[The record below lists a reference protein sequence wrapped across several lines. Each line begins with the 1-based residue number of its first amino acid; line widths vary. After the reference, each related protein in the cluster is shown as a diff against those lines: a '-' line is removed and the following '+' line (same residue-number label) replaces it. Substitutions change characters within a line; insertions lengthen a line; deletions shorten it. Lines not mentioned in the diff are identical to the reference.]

1 MANLD
6 HYRQC
11 IQTILTKHGS
21 QKPRYGEIESELILD
36 TERDHYQLMHL
47 GWNGLKRVY
56 HSVMHFDIKND
67 KVWIQ
72 QNMTDIDLAQ
82 ELIEMG
88 VSKEDIVLGLQ
99 PPYKRPYTGFGVA

>member
-1 MANLD
+1 MANLA

-11 IQTILTKHGS
+11 VQAILTKHGS
-21 QKPRYGEIESELILD
+21 HQPRYGEIESELILD

-47 GWNGLKRVY
+47 GWNGLRRVY
-56 HSVMHFDIKND
+56 QSVMHFDIKND

-82 ELIEMG
+82 ELIEIG
-88 VSKEDIVLGLQ
+88 VLKEDIVLGLQ
-99 PPYKRPYTGFGVA
+99 PPYKRPYTGLGVA

>member
-1 MANLD
+1 
-6 HYRQC
+6 
-11 IQTILTKHGS
+11 
-21 QKPRYGEIESELILD
+21 LILD

-56 HSVMHFDIKND
+56 QSVMHFDIKND

-82 ELIEMG
+82 ELIEIG
-88 VSKEDIVLGLQ
+88 VLKEDIVLGLQ
-99 PPYKRPYTGFGVA
+99 PPYKRPYTGLGVA